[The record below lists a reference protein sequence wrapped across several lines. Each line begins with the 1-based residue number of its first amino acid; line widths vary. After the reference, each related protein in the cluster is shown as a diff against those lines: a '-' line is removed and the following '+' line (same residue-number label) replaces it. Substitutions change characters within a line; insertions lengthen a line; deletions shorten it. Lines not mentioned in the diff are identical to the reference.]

1 MSPNAII
8 DVRRLT
14 KRFGEL
20 VAVNDVT
27 FSVGQGEIFAFLG
40 PNGSGKSTTIRM
52 LCGIL
57 LPSAGEGYV
66 LGFDIAHEGERIK
79 RGIGYMSQR
88 FALYEDLSVWENLE
102 FYAGLYDMPRPS
114 RRERLN
120 EMVAMAG
127 LTGRE
132 RQLAGQLSGG
142 WKQRLA
148 LGCAFI
154 HRPRLLFLDEPTAGV
169 DPVSRQDFWKLIY
182 DLTREGITIFVTT
195 HYLDEAEHANRIGMI
210 NDGILR
216 AVASP
221 AELKRGL
228 HGKLLNVACDA
239 PFDAIAILED
249 LPAIHSVTLQGN
261 DVHAR
266 VDSGEQ
272 PIELIT
278 TRLHQAGIAVY
289 DVRPLEPTLE
299 DVFISLISDP
309 NGEPPTVTAK

>member
-1 MSPNAII
+1 MPPEPII
-8 DVRRLT
+8 DVRHLT

-20 VAVNDVT
+20 VAVNDIS
-27 FSVGQGEIFAFLG
+27 FSVAQGEIFAFLG

-57 LPSAGEGYV
+57 LPTAGEGRV
-66 LGFDIAHEGERIK
+66 LGFDIAREGEQIK

-102 FYAGLYDMPRPS
+102 FYAGVYNMSKAS
-114 RRERLN
+114 RRARLH

-154 HRPRLLFLDEPTAGV
+154 HRPQLLFLDEPTAGV

-182 DLTREGITIFVTT
+182 ELTRDGITVFVTT

-210 NDGILR
+210 NEGILR

-221 AELKRGL
+221 AELKHALTGQ
-228 HGKLLNVACDA
+228 LLNVACDA
-239 PFDAIAILED
+239 PFDAVAILEG
-249 LPAIHSVTLQGN
+249 LPEVHSATLQGN

-266 VDSGEQ
+266 VDLNEQ
-272 PIELIT
+272 AVEQIT
-278 TRLHQAGIAVY
+278 NRLHQAGITVH

-299 DVFISLISDP
+299 DVFISLISESNP
-309 NGEPPTVTAK
+309 GSS